1 MLKLELYLII
11 LIINAYFAQIEFL
24 NHPPVKINPF
34 FAKKIINNEKEKDN
48 FKFLNNN
55 IKNTVELIQGNLRK
69 LGNKVDTNNNPENKL
84 KYFIILLILILIIV
98 VVLLIVIIYLMC
110 KKKDYPSYQNISEE
124 SKKLTISHSNSAIEE
139 TNDTKGFSEVK
150 VEDENKVT
158 NEEVQFLR
166 NIMKKT
172 HK

>member
-1 MLKLELYLII
+1 MSKLELYLII

-24 NHPPVKINPF
+24 IHPSIKFNPF
-34 FAKKIINNEKEKDN
+34 FAKKIIKNEKENN
-48 FKFLNNN
+48 FKFSNNN
-55 IKNTVELIQGNLRK
+55 IKNTVELIQRNLRK
-69 LGNKVDTNNNPENKL
+69 LDNKLDTNTNPENKL

-139 TNDTKGFSEVK
+139 TNDTKGFSEAK

>member
-24 NHPPVKINPF
+24 NHPPVKFNPF

-124 SKKLTISHSNSAIEE
+124 SKKLTISHSNSVIEE
-139 TNDTKGFSEVK
+139 PNDTKGFSEAK

>member
-34 FAKKIINNEKEKDN
+34 FAKKIIKNEKENN
-48 FKFLNNN
+48 FKFSNNN

-98 VVLLIVIIYLMC
+98 VILLIVIIYLMC
-110 KKKDYPSYQNISEE
+110 KKKDYPNYQNISEE

-166 NIMKKT
+166 KIMKITNK
-172 HK
+172 

>member
-1 MLKLELYLII
+1 MSKLELYLII

-24 NHPPVKINPF
+24 NHPSVKFNPF
-34 FAKKIINNEKEKDN
+34 FAKIIIKNEKENN

>member
-1 MLKLELYLII
+1 MSKLELYLII

-24 NHPPVKINPF
+24 NHPSVKFNPF
-34 FAKKIINNEKEKDN
+34 FAKKIIKNEKENN

-69 LGNKVDTNNNPENKL
+69 LDNKIDTNTNPENKL

-124 SKKLTISHSNSAIEE
+124 SKKLTISHSNSTIEE
-139 TNDTKGFSEVK
+139 PNDTKGFSEVK
-150 VEDENKVT
+150 VVDDAKVT